1 MKSYLVSL
9 IAFTALIVTS
19 CSSDKEEALSKL
31 GRKDSD
37 IELQYPTTGKDE
49 RRLKRGRI
57 ALGGASILNGGVE
70 EDNSGVVGGVN
81 AYLWQASLEVL
92 SFMPLISADAV
103 GGVIITDWYQ
113 DSAAK
118 GERIKANI
126 LITSKE
132 LRASGVKVSLF
143 KQKGSGNNW
152 VNIKTSRDAEIKLED
167 KILTRARELRL
178 QGDAI

>member
-1 MKSYLVSL
+1 MVL
-9 IAFTALIVTS
+9 ALTS
-19 CSSDKEEALSKL
+19 CSSEDDDISKL
-31 GRKDSD
+31 GRKNDD
-37 IELQYPTTGKDE
+37 VELQYPTTGKNL
-49 RRLKRGRI
+49 RRIKRGRI
-57 ALGGASILNGGVE
+57 GLGGTSILNGGVE
-70 EDNSGVVGGVN
+70 EDTSGLVGGVN

-92 SFMPLISADAV
+92 SFMPLTSADAV

-113 DSAAK
+113 DEAAT
-118 GERIKANI
+118 GERIKANV

-152 VNIKTSRDAEIKLED
+152 VNIKASKEAETKLED